1 MTEASRHR
9 AIGRRAGGRRAIGI
23 AAAAAVMLGVPACS
37 GSDTGSAQGSSAN
50 DNSASGASGAQPAKP
65 SGAPGVGDRAGATGG
80 SGAKAGDRPA
90 VELATLDQL
99 KLPSWRMPDGFVAP
113 PRGESND
120 GDLAALQDKV
130 AAEEL
135 PHGDLLAVDAIDPV
149 GWVALA
155 VDVGKL
161 RALNPVRMARFV
173 AIVASSMQGAVAA
186 NSSLDSLP
194 EPRATDPSLDRAD
207 DAQIQLPSE
216 YWSKAGPADSVA
228 AAAAASTAI
237 AKVFPSEKWRA
248 DLALR
253 VAIRTASLS
262 GLWAA
267 ADLERAQALGV
278 KAAEAVVAA
287 SSTDGAQTKGPFVQ
301 PPGGTWVPTPP
312 VFAPPVDP
320 GAGTWTLWN
329 DCVDR
334 DGLTASAG
342 AVVKTVDVGAAA
354 KQLVAIQPTL
364 TDGDRRLADQWS
376 LGTGTSTPLG
386 VWTQTLSDQLR
397 DRNIRVEDQAPSLA
411 MLATVEADAAVV
423 TWHIKYTYSTER
435 PITVVQR
442 DLDPGWSPLLVTPA
456 FPSFPSGHSY
466 GSAAAATTLAALFPE
481 QADEFAKS
489 AAGAGDSRV
498 VGGIHYWYDNSVGL
512 DQGSALAGAC
522 LSKWGA
528 GERRIT
534 GESLVSLAE
543 YAAAPQ

>member
-1 MTEASRHR
+1 MVVGPIRFAGLAAVAVTCLGLAACSSGKDQAASDNS
-9 AIGRRAGGRRAIGI
+9 AK
-23 AAAAAVMLGVPACS
+23 AAAVSGVS
-37 GSDTGSAQGSSAN
+37 GSTGMSGSSGAAGSA
-50 DNSASGASGAQPAKP
+50 
-65 SGAPGVGDRAGATGG
+65 GG
-80 SGAKAGDRPA
+80 SGSVAGDRPA
-90 VELATLDQL
+90 VELETLTGL
-99 KLPSWRMPDGFVAP
+99 TLPSWRMPADFAAP
-113 PRGESND
+113 PRASSKA
-120 GDLAALQDKV
+120 GDLAALQAKV

-135 PHGDLLAVDAIDPV
+135 PHGDQLAVDAIDPV
-149 GWVALA
+149 GWIALA
-155 VDVGKL
+155 VDIGKN

-173 AIVASSMQGAVAA
+173 AIVAASMQGAVKANAA
-186 NSSLDSLP
+186 LDSLP
-194 EPRATDPSLDRAD
+194 EPRSEDPSLDRAD

-216 YWSKAGPADSVA
+216 HWSKSGPADSVA
-228 AAAAASTAI
+228 TASAASTAI

-248 DLALR
+248 DLALG
-253 VAIRTASLS
+253 VAIRTSTLS
-262 GLWAA
+262 GMWAA
-267 ADLERAQALGV
+267 ADLDRAQVLGA

-342 AVVKTVDVGAAA
+342 EILKTADVAAAA
-354 KQLVAIQPTL
+354 KKVAAIQPTL

-376 LGTGTSTPLG
+376 LGPGTSTPLG
-386 VWTQTLSDQLR
+386 VWTQTLSDQMR
-397 DRNIRVEDQAPSLA
+397 DRNIRVEDQAPALA

-435 PITVVQR
+435 PITVIQR
-442 DLDPGWSPLLVTPA
+442 DIDPGWSPLLVTPA

-466 GSAAAATTLAALFPE
+466 GSAAAATTLAALFPA

-512 DQGSALAGAC
+512 DQGSSLAGAC
-522 LSKWGA
+522 LAKWGA
-528 GERRIT
+528 GSSKVT
-534 GESLVSLAE
+534 GESLKKLAV
-543 YAAAPQ
+543 YAAAPK